1 MLIKKGLNFKMDSKY
16 EDTKKSAIIGIVGNL
31 FLLIIKAISG
41 FAFHSQSMIAD
52 SVHSAVDFFS
62 SLMTLIGNKISSIP
76 SDNDHNLGHGKAEY
90 IYSMLIS
97 ISMIIIS
104 YKLLI
109 QNISQMIFG
118 NEKIEFSIYLVIS
131 ALLTIFVKFCLFSY
145 TMFNYKKHKN
155 ILLEANMKDH
165 RNDMIITFFTLVSII
180 ASKFGITYL
189 DNIVGIGISIC
200 IFYSAVVI
208 FLESYNV
215 LMDKTIDEIT
225 KNQILK
231 IVKNHSEIKKI
242 NHLNA
247 SPVGSK
253 YMISISIF
261 VDGNMSTFESHDIA
275 NSLEQEITNLNNVQ
289 LTIVHVNP
297 I

>member
-1 MLIKKGLNFKMDSKY
+1 MDSKY

-52 SVHSAVDFFS
+52 SVHSVVDFFS
-62 SLMTLIGNKISSIP
+62 SLMTLIGNKISSTP
-76 SDNDHNLGHGKAEY
+76 SDSDHNLGHGKAEY

-118 NEKIEFSIYLVIS
+118 NEKMEFSIYLVIS

>member
-1 MLIKKGLNFKMDSKY
+1 MDSKY

-52 SVHSAVDFFS
+52 SVHSAADFFS

>member
-1 MLIKKGLNFKMDSKY
+1 MDSKY

-155 ILLEANMKDH
+155 MLLEANMKDH

>member
-1 MLIKKGLNFKMDSKY
+1 MDSKY

-208 FLESYNV
+208 FLESYNI

>member
-1 MLIKKGLNFKMDSKY
+1 MDSKY
-16 EDTKKSAIIGIVGNL
+16 EDTKKSAIIGIAGNL
-31 FLLIIKAISG
+31 FLLIIKAMSG

-52 SVHSAVDFFS
+52 SFHSAIDFFS
-62 SLMTLIGNKISSIP
+62 SLMTLIGNKISSVP

-97 ISMIIIS
+97 ISMIIVS
-104 YKLLI
+104 YKLLV
-109 QNISQMIFG
+109 QNISQVFFG

-131 ALLTIFVKFCLFSY
+131 ALLTILVKLGLFLY

-165 RNDMIITFFTLVSII
+165 RNDMIITFFTLISII

-215 LMDKTIDEIT
+215 LMDKTIDET
-225 KNQILK
+225 TRNQILE
-231 IVKNHSEIKKI
+231 IVKKYPEIKKI

-261 VDGNMSTFESHDIA
+261 VNGNMSTFESHRIA
-275 NSLEQEITNLNNVQ
+275 NSLEYRITSLDNVQ

>member
-1 MLIKKGLNFKMDSKY
+1 MDSKY

-297 I
+297 IVSINF

>member
-1 MLIKKGLNFKMDSKY
+1 MDSKY

-275 NSLEQEITNLNNVQ
+275 NGLEQEITNLNNVQ

>member
-1 MLIKKGLNFKMDSKY
+1 MDSKY

>member
-1 MLIKKGLNFKMDSKY
+1 M
-16 EDTKKSAIIGIVGNL
+16 
-31 FLLIIKAISG
+31 LIIKAISG

>member
-1 MLIKKGLNFKMDSKY
+1 MDSKY

-90 IYSMLIS
+90 IYSMLSS

-275 NSLEQEITNLNNVQ
+275 NGLEQEITNLNNVQ